1 MKKKCVFI
9 GESFTGKTAIFY
21 RILQNNFL
29 DNRESTSVPS
39 NNHVS
44 FVYKKII
51 LKLELWDTIGQEK
64 FRSVNKLFYKGADIC
79 FLVYSID
86 MPESL
91 KALKEY
97 WVPTIHSLLGEKT
110 ALCVVANK
118 IDLFDAPNVVE
129 ESEGKEFAESIN
141 SSFVSVSAKTGF
153 GFPDVLEAGLESYYH
168 YHSLPDPPKPIKDNQ
183 PETNEPKKE
192 LGESIKLDKD
202 INTPNQKNKF
212 FCIGNKKKKPQK
224 TNKS

>member
-21 RILQNNFL
+21 RILHNNFL
-29 DNRESTSVPS
+29 DDPESTSVPS

-44 FVYKKII
+44 YVYKQIP

-86 MPESL
+86 MPDSF

-118 IDLFDAPNVVE
+118 IDLFDAPNAVE

-153 GFPDVLEAGLESYYH
+153 GFPDILEVGIEFYYRL
-168 YHSLPDPPKPIKDNQ
+168 HSLPEPPKQTKNDQ
-183 PETNEPKKE
+183 PGTNEPETPDSPEGLRLNKK
-192 LGESIKLDKD
+192 KKHKD
-202 INTPNQKNKF
+202 KF
-212 FCIGNKKKKPQK
+212 FCIGNRKKESDTK
-224 TNKS
+224 